1 MSYYNRYRNKRRS
14 DNGGGNLSNSNNN
27 NGGMPSGLSASD
39 AIFDLGK
46 NKRVTVRPVSYTH
59 LDVYKRQ
66 VLYGSAYA
74 FVGHLLLSHVQF
86 AGDCSCAGD
95 VSGASGVSEALM
107 HALMRLLPS
116 SSRTTGS
123 SLGVVKV

>member
-1 MSYYNRYRNKRRS
+1 MFRAACRRRATPCATPF
-14 DNGGGNLSNSNNN
+14 GSNAT
-27 NGGMPSGLSASD
+27 LYAR
-39 AIFDLGK
+39 I
-46 NKRVTVRPVSYTH
+46 
-59 LDVYKRQ
+59 

-95 VSGASGVSEALM
+95 VSVASGVSEALM